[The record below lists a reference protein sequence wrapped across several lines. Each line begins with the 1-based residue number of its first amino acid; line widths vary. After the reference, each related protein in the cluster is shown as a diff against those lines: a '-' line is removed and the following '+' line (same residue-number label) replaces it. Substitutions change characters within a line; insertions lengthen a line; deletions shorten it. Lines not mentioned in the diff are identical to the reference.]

1 MINQTTKNK
10 IEALHQQYI
19 NLATGNEPLL
29 KEIALA
35 EIPEMVYN
43 SNAIENSTLSLED
56 TEKILAGSSLERKVN
71 VREIVRSQKFGNTD
85 RNLIRKKQIKIQYQ
99 TDFRFT

>member
-1 MINQTTKNK
+1 MINQTTKDK
-10 IEALHQQYI
+10 IEALQNQYI
-19 NLATGNEPLL
+19 NLAKGKETLL

-56 TEKILAGSSLERKVN
+56 TEKILSGGSLQRYVT
-71 VREIVRSQKFGNTD
+71 VREI
-85 RNLIRKKQIKIQYQ
+85 YEA
-99 TDFRFT
+99 

>member
-1 MINQTTKNK
+1 MINQTTKDR
-10 IEALHQQYI
+10 IESLCNQYI
-19 NLATGNEPLL
+19 NLAKGNEIFL

-56 TEKILAGSSLERKVN
+56 TEKILSGGSLERKVTI
-71 VREIVRSQKFGNTD
+71 REV
-85 RNLIRKKQIKIQYQ
+85 
-99 TDFRFT
+99 